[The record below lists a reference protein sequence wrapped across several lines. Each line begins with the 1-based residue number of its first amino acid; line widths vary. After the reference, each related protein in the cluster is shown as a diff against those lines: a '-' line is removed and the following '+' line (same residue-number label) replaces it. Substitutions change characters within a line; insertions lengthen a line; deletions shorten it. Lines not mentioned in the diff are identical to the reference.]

1 VQELL
6 INDYDLNTKRMLDLM
21 AVNGSS
27 MPLYLHVVTRVLR
40 EMRIAQQHS
49 GGAFNYALFKANIMS
64 EDLTPAQLAPF
75 QQRLDTLESFMPKH
89 QTSYSAMGKKKPRD
103 PTGTD
108 WKSQVRL
115 AIWGFLEFDLV
126 SEKDADTWFGRLDN
140 SQSSTCHV
148 RA

>member
-1 VQELL
+1 
-6 INDYDLNTKRMLDLM
+6 MLDLM

-115 AIWGFLEFDLV
+115 AIWGFFSSLISYRKRMLTHGSAGWTTHNRRLV
-126 SEKDADTWFGRLDN
+126 MSVRDT
-140 SQSSTCHV
+140 
-148 RA
+148 